1 EWPARPT
8 RNVDKISTL
17 AFSSCNLF
25 ERHNIGHLIEGYQE
39 PLVETWP
46 VRIARARG
54 AAMSVDQ
61 RKRHEFS
68 STGGRIGE
76 ANGKAAAQR
85 LEVIKQHATIALAG
99 AEAHLR
105 EDAVEKRAHLI
116 YLGGRCDQL
125 EAAEVVA
132 LGHAVDHICVVDG
145 AQFAR

>member
-1 EWPARPT
+1 MRLPAAAHRDKLGSALGNQLQVTGRAQVAAVLHLDKSQCEWPAAPT

-76 ANGKAAAQR
+76 ANGK
-85 LEVIKQHATIALAG
+85 
-99 AEAHLR
+99 
-105 EDAVEKRAHLI
+105 
-116 YLGGRCDQL
+116 
-125 EAAEVVA
+125 
-132 LGHAVDHICVVDG
+132 
-145 AQFAR
+145 